1 MPWILAILLTS
12 VAVSV
17 QMVNGAQD
25 PHDSHEAKN
34 GNSCTM
40 NISNSSINDYL
51 PNLTNDLVLCFNN
64 HSKWYEVTEFFLIA
78 DLRNVIIQGPSHI
91 TCKKGVGLVFYNISN
106 FRFQNVTIKQCGL
119 RLTDDILNTIT
130 SKFQTSPYH
139 FQPNITVAVFLINSI
154 NASFQEVS
162 ITETQGIG
170 LVCVN
175 ALGQL
180 EFSDVVF
187 QYNQPAD
194 TEECK
199 SCLFPYNA
207 SAKCIFDPESV
218 SGSVLLLYLN
228 SVDQKGTEASV
239 TTTRSKFIDNFSCSM
254 ISLADVQPTYIFPD
268 KLSRNIPTTGGIEV
282 ILAQSNYSVDITIDS
297 STFANNTGL
306 VGSALNVGIFESA
319 LSCEVKIQ
327 DCNFSNNGQLKF
339 LLPDALPS
347 YGGAVSVIPYMHSV
361 DRSFH
366 AVHRLNMSNCLF
378 HNNSATI
385 GGAVFIPNIQAL
397 FDESAKLHVNIT
409 RCNFTNNGGVLGHGI
424 YISGLDYFSSKSS
437 VTIAHCNISNNE
449 VNDLYIGLANPE
461 SYGVIYLSQITAS
474 LSDTVF
480 TNNTGTAINLAFSS
494 LLMKGNVYFAN
505 NNAISGGALYLQ
517 YYSVLVFCNNS
528 RVQFVNNVA
537 STVGGA
543 IFYDHKFN
551 PAGNSFTNCFL
562 YFNTFDPFC
571 TLKNTCYSE
580 EMNITVNFTDNKAGY
595 GSTGY
600 GSAIYGAGLYCPWLV
615 KNGTN
620 FSVINITYVLSED
633 FSDVLIFSPNVT
645 SEYVIA
651 TASRD
656 IHASICNLDIMPG
669 QIATVYLNAT
679 DHYGRPAIDTVAA
692 SMISRQF
699 KGVKNS
705 SADVLTSG
713 YQLLQGGSFTPTEIQ
728 INGTENRNTSLV
740 IYSLYAGAQLRI
752 PVQTTSCWFGF
763 VYNTTQHACLC
774 DPRLLNRGVTCNL
787 DGYLR
792 KPRKKWI
799 GMLENDIVV
808 LSCVYDFCADL
819 ELVDPRNLED
829 QCNYQRGGLLC
840 GGCRHGYYAKAGHT
854 GCSHCE
860 GVENLLLLI
869 IFTLLIGAWLAF
881 ATAFLRI
888 YTSDGHIYGMF
899 FYVNIIY
906 LFKDEIFYDTY
917 HKEFIYASF
926 NLRGI
931 YDFCV
936 YKNMDFLTLAGL
948 DFAFPL
954 YLCLII
960 ISLTLVARCRGPYRK
975 NRFGYST
982 TKVFATLLYICYS
995 LLVDFSFQI
1004 LSFTVI
1010 EAPSGKEIRWR
1021 LDPNVHYFKGLHGFL
1036 GTMSILCLLILLA
1049 VALILLFPKQGY
1061 RFRIVQRLKPLIDA
1075 FQAPFKI
1082 KYSFWIGL
1090 RLVLR
1095 ICLHIIANTVP
1106 YQYLLYVVGCILCLL
1121 LYAQAVCSPYTD
1133 SKINALDNLFIILL
1147 IMQFIEA
1154 LSKTEIAVI
1163 TTACVYLFLLIYLIS
1178 VVLRICNRFP
1188 KIYKMITIVG
1198 EKLSSLFRRSRRG
1211 GYTEINSFVED
1222 KMPVTT
1228 QQEPFET
1235 SVRTDYAAVPT
1246 TTIPDIPEAVD
1257 YTRYRES
1264 ILEVVNDGN

>member
-1 MPWILAILLTS
+1 M
-12 VAVSV
+12 
-17 QMVNGAQD
+17 G
-25 PHDSHEAKN
+25 
-34 GNSCTM
+34 
-40 NISNSSINDYL
+40 
-51 PNLTNDLVLCFNN
+51 
-64 HSKWYEVTEFFLIA
+64 
-78 DLRNVIIQGPSHI
+78 
-91 TCKKGVGLVFYNISN
+91 
-106 FRFQNVTIKQCGL
+106 
-119 RLTDDILNTIT
+119 
-130 SKFQTSPYH
+130 
-139 FQPNITVAVFLINSI
+139 VFLINS
-154 NASFQEVS
+154 NSVVFQEVS
-162 ITETQGIG
+162 ITETRGIG

-180 EFSDVVF
+180 EFNDVLF

-194 TEECK
+194 IEECK

-207 SAKCIFDPESV
+207 SANCIFNPESV
-218 SGSVLLLYLN
+218 SGSVLLLYVN
-228 SVDQKGTEASV
+228 SIHQEDETSV
-239 TTTRSKFIDNFSCSM
+239 NITGAVFIDNFSCSM
-254 ISLADVQPTYIFPD
+254 ISLADVQPIYIFPD
-268 KLSRNIPTTGGIEV
+268 KLSRNIPTTAGVEV
-282 ILAQSNYSVDITIDS
+282 ILAQSNYSVSITIDS

-327 DCNFSNNGQLKF
+327 DSTFSNNGQLKF
-339 LLPDALPS
+339 FLPDSLPS
-347 YGGAVSVIPYMHSV
+347 YGGAVSIIPYMPSV
-361 DRSFH
+361 DHSSH
-366 AVHRLNMSNCLF
+366 AVHLLNISNCLF

-385 GGAVFIPNIQAL
+385 GGAVLIPNIQAM
-397 FDESAKLHVNIT
+397 FDKSAKLYVNIAG
-409 RCNFTNNGGVLGHGI
+409 CNFTNNSGVLGHGI
-424 YISGLDYFSSKSS
+424 YIHGLDYFSNEPS
-437 VTIAHCNISNNE
+437 VTITQCNVSNNE
-449 VNDLYIGLANPE
+449 VNDLYNGLANPE
-461 SYGVIYLSQITAS
+461 SYGVIYLSQVTTS
-474 LSDTVF
+474 LGDTVF
-480 TNNTGTAINLAFSS
+480 INNTGTAINLAFSL

-517 YYSVLVFCNNS
+517 YYSILVFYNNS
-528 RVQFVNNVA
+528 RVQFINNAA

-551 PAGNSFTNCFL
+551 PAGNSFTNCFI
-562 YFNTFDPFC
+562 YFNRFDAFC
-571 TLKNTCYSE
+571 TLKNNCYSD
-580 EMNITVNFTDNKAGY
+580 EMNITVNFTNNKAGY

-620 FSVINITYVLSED
+620 FSVINITYVLSKD

-656 IHASICNLDIMPG
+656 IHANIDNLDIMPG
-669 QIATVYLNAT
+669 QIATIYLNAT
-679 DHYGRPAIDTVAA
+679 DHYGRPAIDTIAA
-692 SMISRQF
+692 STISRQF

-713 YQLLQGGSFTPTEIQ
+713 YQLLQGDSLTSTEIQ

-763 VYNTTQHACLC
+763 VYDATQHICLC
-774 DPRLLNRGVTCNL
+774 DPHLLNKGVTCNVN
-787 DGYLR
+787 GYLS

-799 GMLENDIVV
+799 GMLENNIVV
-808 LSCVYDFCADL
+808 LSCVYDFCRDL

-840 GGCRHGYYAKAGHT
+840 GGCRHGHYAKTGHS
-854 GCSHCE
+854 GCGHCE
-860 GVENLLLLI
+860 GIENLLLLI
-869 IFTLLIGAWLAF
+869 FFTLFIGAWLVF

-888 YTSDGHIYGMF
+888 YVSDGYVYSMF

-906 LFKDEIFYDTY
+906 LFKDEIFHGPY
-917 HKEFIYASF
+917 HKEYIYATF

-936 YKNMDFLTLAGL
+936 YKNMDFLALAGL
-948 DFAFPL
+948 DFVFPL

-960 ISLTLVARCRGPYRK
+960 ISLTLIARCRGPYRK
-975 NRFGYST
+975 SRFGYST

-1010 EAPSGKEIRWR
+1010 EAPSGKEARWR
-1021 LDPNVHYFKGLHGFL
+1021 LDPSVHYFKGMHGFL
-1036 GTMSILCLLILLA
+1036 GAVSILCLLILFA
-1049 VALILLFPKQGY
+1049 VALTLLFPKQAY
-1061 RFRIVQRLKPLIDA
+1061 RFRIVQKLMPLIDA
-1075 FQAPFKI
+1075 FQAPFKMR
-1082 KYSFWIGL
+1082 YSFWIGL

-1095 ICLHIIANTVP
+1095 ICLHVIANTVP
-1106 YQYLLYVVGCILCLL
+1106 DQYLLYVVGCILCLL
-1121 LYAQAVCSPYTD
+1121 LYAQAVCLPYKDIKT
-1133 SKINALDNLFIILL
+1133 NALDNFFIILL

-1163 TTACVYLFLLIYLIS
+1163 SIVAVYLFFLIYLIS

-1188 KIYKMITIVG
+1188 KIYKLITIAWV
-1198 EKLSSLFRRSRRG
+1198 KLLSIVSRSHRG

-1222 KMPVTT
+1222 KVPVVTE
-1228 QQEPFET
+1228 QEPFET
-1235 SVRTDYAAVPT
+1235 SVRTDYAGVPT

-1264 ILEVVNDGN
+1264 VLEMIDDGN